1 MYQLKIGTIPLPK
14 LYVCSRS
21 EARECRKLGIPY
33 IIKPDSWSDEK
44 LVKAVLLRTLMQ
56 KFPYIKWLEV
66 LNLHPNS
73 LASYNKF
80 KINVPHVVVDEPD
93 NIRNEAI
100 EDNML
105 DDEPVVGTFLY
116 VEPETR
122 INPGCDRGFSSIEM
136 EYTDEGEYRET
147 GGGLDPEDTLDFS
160 PQSHIEWHNES
171 VDSYIGDLGHYVNIE
186 ELQSLRLLPTFLDD
200 IANAIKLNLMNA
212 AWCDGY
218 NKKLDCNVGNW
229 QGTDQAPNLIIL
241 DVSGSIPRGVAG
253 TMISLIETLRHQANA
268 DLIITSTRS
277 EYWPANTELPTP
289 DQLSRLIG
297 GCNECVQFYS
307 ILREHILGKHWGNVI
322 IFGDMDSPLRHDIQL
337 DVKNG
342 LTQNIDL
349 KELQSTRIDRIMAF
363 HTRWKAVP
371 GYGLWAVDACPKAEI
386 VFNTNW
392 VDSMKRF

>member
-14 LYVCSRS
+14 LYVCSKA

-33 IIKPDSWSDEK
+33 IIKPDDWSDEK
-44 LVKAVLLRTLMQ
+44 LVKAVLLRTLMK
-56 KFPYIKWLEV
+56 KFPSIKWLQV
-66 LNLHPNS
+66 LNLSRTS
-73 LASYNKF
+73 LADYNKF
-80 KINVPHVVVDEPD
+80 KVCVPVEVIDPVE
-93 NIRNEAI
+93 
-100 EDNML
+100 
-105 DDEPVVGTFLY
+105 DDEPVVGTFQY
-116 VEPETR
+116 IEPETR
-122 INPGCDRGFSSIEM
+122 INPGCDRGSSSIEM

-147 GGGLDPEDTLDFS
+147 GGGLDAGDTVDFS
-160 PQSHIEWHNES
+160 PQSHIEWDKES
-171 VDSYIGDLGHYVNIE
+171 IDSYIGDLGHYVNVE
-186 ELQSLRLLPTFLDD
+186 ELQSLGLLPTFLDD

-218 NKKLDCNVGNW
+218 NKKLGCNVGSW

-289 DQLSRLIG
+289 DQLSYLIG

-307 ILREHILGKHWGNVI
+307 ILRKHVLGKHWGNVI
-322 IFGDMDSPLRHDIQL
+322 VFGDQDSPLRHDIQ
-337 DVKNG
+337 VAVERG
-342 LTQNIDL
+342 HTENIDP

-363 HTRWKAVP
+363 HTRWQSIP
-371 GYGLWAVDACPKAEI
+371 GYGLWAIDACPKAEV
-386 VFNTNW
+386 VFNNSW
-392 VDSMKRF
+392 VDSMERCR